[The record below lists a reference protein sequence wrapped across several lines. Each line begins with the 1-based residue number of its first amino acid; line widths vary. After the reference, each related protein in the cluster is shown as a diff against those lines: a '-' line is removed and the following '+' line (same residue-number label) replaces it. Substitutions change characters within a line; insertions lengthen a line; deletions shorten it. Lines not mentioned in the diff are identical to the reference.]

1 MVQQIKRKIENMR
14 TDGNLHQLLK
24 GSGWVMF
31 FKVLG
36 ALSGYLFTFVVSKEL
51 GAGTYGI
58 FEMCFTAMMIITTLG
73 KFGMDSALVRL
84 IPQYKEHNKRGAIP
98 KVYRNS
104 LWFGTAMGAVL
115 GIMLFFSA
123 GWLARVFGTEE
134 YEWGFKIT
142 ALIAIPSVWW
152 FINMEAI
159 RAFKRML
166 PYAVMQQ
173 GAMFLL
179 ATLLIWAIPWNNLAD
194 SFQIPVVT
202 FYIAILVFSG
212 ISFLVLK
219 PSLDKEKLEDGT
231 PDSMRFLLRLAT
243 PILVSG
249 SMFLVMSWTDTIMLG
264 YFADE
269 VAIGVYRV
277 IFKIA
282 SLITFTQFAINSIA
296 GPMYAQFHA
305 RNSVKDMAQITRQIG
320 MLNLVFAIPLFAA
333 IALFPEFITGMFGEE
348 YKVGA
353 MEMIVLAA
361 GQLVNSLCGPNMTI
375 LTMTGKERN
384 AQSIMMVAAGANVV
398 LNFTLIP
405 NYGIMG
411 AAIATSVS
419 MAIWNIA
426 SVAAIYRHFKIIT
439 FPILGYFQRRSW

>member
-1 MVQQIKRKIENMR
+1 MR
-14 TDGNLHQLLK
+14 TDRNLHLLLK

-73 KFGMDSALVRL
+73 KFGMDSSLVRL
-84 IPQYKEHNKRGAIP
+84 IPQYKEQNKRGAIP

-142 ALIAIPSVWW
+142 ALIVVPSVWW
-152 FINMEAI
+152 FINSETL

-166 PYAVMQQ
+166 PYAMMQQ

-179 ATLLIWAIPWNNLAD
+179 ATLLIWALPWEGLAEN
-194 SFQIPVVT
+194 FQVPVIA
-202 FYIAILVFSG
+202 FYIAILVIAG
-212 ISFLVLK
+212 LSFLVLR
-219 PSLDKEKLEDGT
+219 PSLQKEKMNEGT

-249 SMFLVMSWTDTIMLG
+249 SMFLVMSWTDTLMLG

-296 GPMYAQFHA
+296 APMYAQFHA
-305 RNSVKDMAQITRQIG
+305 RDSVKDMAQITRQIG

-353 MEMIVLAA
+353 TEMIVLAA

-384 AQSIMMVAAGANVV
+384 AQAIMMVAAGANLL
-398 LNFTLIP
+398 LNFLLIP
-405 NYGIMG
+405 KYGIMG

-419 MAIWNIA
+419 MVLWNIA
-426 SVAAIYRHFKIIT
+426 SVAAIYRYYKIIT
-439 FPILGYFQRRSW
+439 IPILGYFQSRSW

>member
-1 MVQQIKRKIENMR
+1 MR
-14 TDGNLHQLLK
+14 SDRNLHQLLK

-51 GAGTYGI
+51 GAGAYGI
-58 FEMCFTAMMIITTLG
+58 FEMCFTAMMIIATLG

-84 IPQYKEHNKRGAIP
+84 IPQYKEHNKPGAIP

-123 GWLARVFGTEE
+123 EWLARVFGTEE
-134 YEWGFKIT
+134 YAWGFKLT
-142 ALIAIPSVWW
+142 AIIVVPLVWW
-152 FINMEAI
+152 FINSEAL
-159 RAFKRML
+159 RAFKRMI
-166 PYAVMQQ
+166 PYAAMQQ

-179 ATLLIWAIPWNNLAD
+179 ATLLLWTLPWEGLAAG
-194 SFQIPVVT
+194 FQVPVIA
-202 FYIAILVFSG
+202 FYIAVVIVSG
-212 ISFLVLK
+212 ISFWVLK
-219 PSLDKEKLEDGT
+219 SSLDREKGKEGT
-231 PDSMRFLLRLAT
+231 PDSIRFLLQLST
-243 PILVSG
+243 PIFVSG
-249 SMFLVMSWTDTIMLG
+249 SMFLVMSWTDTLMLG

-296 GPMYAQFHA
+296 APMYAQFHA

-320 MLNLVFAIPLFAA
+320 MLNLLFAIPIFAA
-333 IALFPEFITGMFGEE
+333 IAIFPEFITGMFGEE

-353 MEMIVLAA
+353 MEMVVLAA
-361 GQLVNSLCGPNMTI
+361 GQLVNSLCGPNMT
-375 LTMTGKERN
+375 LLNMTGKERN
-384 AQSIMMVAAGANVV
+384 AQAIMLLAAGAN
-398 LNFTLIP
+398 LLFNFLLIP
-405 NYGIMG
+405 RYGIMG

-419 MAIWNIA
+419 MAIWNIV
-426 SVAAIYRHFKIIT
+426 SVASIYRYYKIIT
-439 FPILGYFQRRSW
+439 IPILGYFQTHKW